1 MNRSLLFRHRTTLGT
16 LCLLAG
22 LTAAPVQAADKSQTA
37 PPVKA
42 ATTSQNTIAAG
53 AVEDSLKACLARIP
67 KEATAGQRMIA
78 EQGCQRDET
87 ERKPFQ
93 VSGSY

>member
-1 MNRSLLFRHRTTLGT
+1 MNCSLLFRYRTTLGT

-22 LTAAPVQAADKSQTA
+22 LTAAPAQAADSGQTA
-37 PPVKA
+37 PSAKA
-42 ATTSQNTIAAG
+42 ATTSQNAIAAG

-67 KEATAGQRMIA
+67 KDATAGQRMIA
-78 EQGCQRDET
+78 KQGCQRDET

-93 VSGSY
+93 VSESH